1 MQPLGLTRRQLAD
14 YHRLLQ
20 KPHDFKIEVD
30 ILDMEE
36 AHLATLRRVR
46 ADTRDGMGLLDG
58 QVNLQRNGI
67 VKRTATF
74 TFLDPDHA
82 LHLDSESVFA
92 GAVFA
97 DRMIRVRHVINLPGY
112 GDVTAI
118 PFVGPIVRPTRQG
131 DDLTVECQDKTL
143 LALEGV
149 PHKTVKKG
157 RLAVE
162 AIEEI
167 MRDCTGETRFRFP
180 KSSGARLSRS
190 YSVGWKSEASP
201 WRVCQK
207 IAAQINMQ
215 LVYACDGALML
226 RRRPTKALLVVDQD
240 GGLTDY
246 PRANYDITG
255 IRNIVRVT
263 GEQNKKKHIDIA
275 AVARPKARHP
285 HSPES
290 LGRND
295 VPRYL
300 PELIDD
306 SSIRKTSKAR
316 QRARDVLADKI
327 PMGVTASFPGVPVF
341 HLDYADP
348 IRVTTDGGDVTVPF
362 VDGSIPLG
370 LAGDA
375 EYGAQKRVSKPQ
387 RRS

>member
-14 YHRLLQ
+14 YHDLLQ
-20 KPHDFKIEVD
+20 SPHDFKVEIDV
-30 ILDMEE
+30 LDMEE
-36 AHLATLRRVR
+36 KRLATLKRVQRRT
-46 ADTRDGMGLLDG
+46 DGGMGFLDG
-58 QVNLQRNGI
+58 QVNLQREGI

-74 TFLDPDHA
+74 TFFDPDRA
-82 LHLDSESVFA
+82 LHLDNESVFA

-97 DRMIRVRHVINLPGY
+97 DRMIRARHIVTLPGF
-112 GDVTAI
+112 GEVTAI
-118 PFVGPIVRPTRQG
+118 PFVGPIVKPVRQG
-131 DDLTVECQDKTL
+131 DTLTVECQDKTL
-143 LALEGV
+143 LAVEGV

-157 RLAVE
+157 RNAVE

-167 MRDCTGETRFRFP
+167 MQDCTGERRFRFP
-180 KSSGARLSRS
+180 KDSRARLSRS

-226 RRRPTKALLVVDQD
+226 RRKPHKALLVVDQD
-240 GGLTDY
+240 GGLTDF
-246 PRANYDITG
+246 PRADYDVTS

-285 HSPES
+285 HSPEK
-290 LGRND
+290 LGRFD
-295 VPRYL
+295 VSRFL
-300 PELIDD
+300 PELVDD

-316 QRARDVLADKI
+316 QRARDTLADRL
-327 PMGVTASFPGVPVF
+327 PMGVTASFPGVPIF

-348 IRVTTDGGDVTVPF
+348 IGVTTDWGDVTVPF
-362 VDGSIPLG
+362 VEGSIPLG
-370 LAGDA
+370 LTGDA
-375 EYGAQKRVSKPQ
+375 EYGTQKRVSKP
-387 RRS
+387 RRRA